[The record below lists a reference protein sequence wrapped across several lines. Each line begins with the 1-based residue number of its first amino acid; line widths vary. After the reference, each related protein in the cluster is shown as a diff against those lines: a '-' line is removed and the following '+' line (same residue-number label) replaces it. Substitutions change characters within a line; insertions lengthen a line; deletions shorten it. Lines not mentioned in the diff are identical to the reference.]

1 MVSLRI
7 ALRYLLS
14 RKSHNAVHLISVISM
29 AGVAVATAAIVCV
42 LSVFNGFSDLAYSHL
57 SLIDPQLK
65 VTPVEGKVIEGADSL
80 SSRLCAL
87 PQVKIAAPA
96 VCEQA
101 LAIYG
106 ERQIP
111 VTVMGVSD
119 SYPQIVDVENALI
132 DGAWML
138 EDTLTTKGCGV
149 MSVGAAISLG
159 ARPGYDELLAL
170 YLPRR
175 VGRIS
180 QANPMASFRSD
191 SLWVAGVFE
200 VGQSDY
206 DNALVF
212 MSLSGA
218 RELLEFTTEASSINI
233 RLEENVD
240 VESAK
245 HEIAAAV
252 GPQYKVSDRL
262 EQQQNSFRMISIEKW
277 ISFLMLAFILIIAS
291 FNVVSTLSMLIIE
304 KRDNMATLR
313 ALGASPS
320 QISGIFF
327 FEGWLISLVGGVSGL
342 LLGVLFVVAQQWGG
356 FIKLSAD
363 PSQLSVTEYPVHL
376 VATDLVWVLL
386 LVVAVGL
393 VIGGIAY
400 RASRPEVVRMK

>member
-7 ALRYLLS
+7 ALRYLFS
-14 RKSHNAVHLISVISM
+14 RKSHNAVHVISVISM

-65 VTPVEGKVIEGADSL
+65 IVPVQGKVIERADSL
-80 SSRLCAL
+80 CTLVRNIDK
-87 PQVKIAAPA
+87 VKIAAPA
-96 VCEQA
+96 ISEQA

-106 ERQIP
+106 ERQMP
-111 VTVMGVSD
+111 VTLMGVPD

-132 DGAWML
+132 DGGWML
-138 EDTLTTKGCGV
+138 NDTLTGQQCAV
-149 MSVGAAISLG
+149 MSVGSAISLG

-170 YLPRR
+170 YVPRR

-206 DNALVF
+206 DNSLVF
-212 MSLSGA
+212 ISLSGA
-218 RELLEFTTEASSINI
+218 RQLLEFTTEASSVNI
-233 RLEENVD
+233 RLHENVD
-240 VESAK
+240 VAEAQRDIS
-245 HEIAAAV
+245 EAV
-252 GPQYKVSDRL
+252 GPQYKVANRL
-262 EQQQNSFRMISIEKW
+262 EQQQNSFRMIKVEKW

-313 ALGASPS
+313 ALGAVPS

-327 FEGWLISLVGGVSGL
+327 FEGWLISVVGGLSGI
-342 LLGVLFVVAQQWGG
+342 LLGVALVAAQQWGG

-363 PSQLSVTEYPVHL
+363 PNQLSVTEYPVHL
-376 VATDLVWVLL
+376 MATDLLWVLL

-393 VIGGIAY
+393 VIGAIAY
-400 RASRPEVVRMK
+400 RASRSR

>member
-7 ALRYLLS
+7 ALRYLFS
-14 RKSHNAVHLISVISM
+14 RKSHNAVHVISVISM

-65 VTPVEGKVIEGADSL
+65 IVPVQGKVIEWADSL
-80 SSRLCAL
+80 CTLVRNIDK
-87 PQVKIAAPA
+87 VKIAAPA
-96 VCEQA
+96 ISEQA

-106 ERQIP
+106 ERQMP
-111 VTVMGVSD
+111 VTLMGVPD

-132 DGAWML
+132 DGGWML
-138 EDTLTTKGCGV
+138 NDTLTGQPCAV
-149 MSVGAAISLG
+149 MSVGSAISLG

-170 YLPRR
+170 YVPRR

-206 DNALVF
+206 DNSLVF
-212 MSLSGA
+212 ISLSGA
-218 RELLEFTTEASSINI
+218 RQLLEFTTEASSVNI
-233 RLEENVD
+233 RLQENVD
-240 VESAK
+240 VDEAQRDIS
-245 HEIAAAV
+245 EAV
-252 GPQYKVSDRL
+252 GPQYKVANRL
-262 EQQQNSFRMISIEKW
+262 EQQQNSFRMIKVEKW

-313 ALGASPS
+313 ALGAVPS

-327 FEGWLISLVGGVSGL
+327 FEGWLISIVGGLSGI
-342 LLGVLFVVAQQWGG
+342 LLGVMLVAAQQWGG

-363 PSQLSVTEYPVHL
+363 PNQLSVTEYPVHL
-376 VATDLVWVLL
+376 MATDLLWVLL
-386 LVVAVGL
+386 LVVAVGF
-393 VIGGIAY
+393 VIGAIAY
-400 RASRPEVVRMK
+400 RASRSK

>member
-7 ALRYLLS
+7 ALRYLFS
-14 RKSHNAVHLISVISM
+14 RKSHNAVHVISVISM

-65 VTPVEGKVIEGADSL
+65 IVPVQGKVIERADSL
-80 SSRLCAL
+80 CTLVRNIDK
-87 PQVKIAAPA
+87 VKISAPA
-96 VCEQA
+96 ISEQA

-106 ERQIP
+106 ERQMP
-111 VTVMGVSD
+111 VTLMGVPD

-132 DGAWML
+132 DGGWML
-138 EDTLTTKGCGV
+138 NDTLTGQQCAV
-149 MSVGAAISLG
+149 MSVGSAISLG

-170 YLPRR
+170 YVPRR

-206 DNALVF
+206 DNSLVF
-212 MSLSGA
+212 ISLSGA
-218 RELLEFTTEASSINI
+218 RQLLEFTTEASSVNI
-233 RLEENVD
+233 RLHENVD
-240 VESAK
+240 VAEAQHDIS
-245 HEIAAAV
+245 EAV
-252 GPQYKVSDRL
+252 GPQYKVANRL
-262 EQQQNSFRMISIEKW
+262 EQQQNSFRMIKVEKW

-313 ALGASPS
+313 ALGAVPS

-327 FEGWLISLVGGVSGL
+327 FEGWLISVVGGLSGI
-342 LLGVLFVVAQQWGG
+342 LLGVALVAAQQWGG

-363 PSQLSVTEYPVHL
+363 PNQLSVTEYPVHL
-376 VATDLVWVLL
+376 MATDLLWVLL
-386 LVVAVGL
+386 LVVSVGL
-393 VIGGIAY
+393 VIGAIAY
-400 RASRPEVVRMK
+400 RASRSR

>member
-7 ALRYLLS
+7 ALRYLFS
-14 RKSHNAVHLISVISM
+14 RKSHNAVHVISVISM

-65 VTPVEGKVIEGADSL
+65 IVPVQGKVIERADSL
-80 SSRLCAL
+80 CTLVRNIDK
-87 PQVKIAAPA
+87 VKIAAPA
-96 VCEQA
+96 ISEQA

-106 ERQIP
+106 ERQMP
-111 VTVMGVSD
+111 VTLMGVPD

-132 DGAWML
+132 DGCWML
-138 EDTLTTKGCGV
+138 NDTLTGQSCAV
-149 MSVGAAISLG
+149 MSVGSAISLG

-170 YLPRR
+170 YVPRR

-206 DNALVF
+206 DNSLVF
-212 MSLSGA
+212 ISLSGA
-218 RELLEFTTEASSINI
+218 RQLLEFTTEASSVNI
-233 RLEENVD
+233 RLQENVD
-240 VESAK
+240 VDEAQRDIY
-245 HEIAAAV
+245 EAV
-252 GPQYKVSDRL
+252 GPKYKVANRL
-262 EQQQNSFRMISIEKW
+262 EQQQNSFRMIKVEKW

-313 ALGASPS
+313 ALGAVPS

-327 FEGWLISLVGGVSGL
+327 FEGWLISIVGGLSGI
-342 LLGVLFVVAQQWGG
+342 LLGVMLVAAQQWGG

-363 PSQLSVTEYPVHL
+363 PNQLSVTEYPVNL
-376 VATDLVWVLL
+376 MATDLLWVLL

-393 VIGGIAY
+393 VIGAIAY
-400 RASRPEVVRMK
+400 RASRSR

>member
-7 ALRYLLS
+7 ALRYLFS
-14 RKSHNAVHLISVISM
+14 RKSHNAVHVISVISM

-65 VTPVEGKVIEGADSL
+65 IVPVQGKVIERADSL
-80 SSRLCAL
+80 CTLVRNIDK
-87 PQVKIAAPA
+87 VKIAAPA
-96 VCEQA
+96 ISEQA

-106 ERQIP
+106 ERQMP
-111 VTVMGVSD
+111 VTLMGVPD
-119 SYPQIVDVENALI
+119 CYPQIVDVENALI
-132 DGAWML
+132 DGCWML
-138 EDTLTTKGCGV
+138 NDTLTGQLCAV
-149 MSVGAAISLG
+149 MSVGSAISLG

-170 YLPRR
+170 YVPRR

-206 DNALVF
+206 DNSLVF
-212 MSLSGA
+212 ISLSGA
-218 RELLEFTTEASSINI
+218 RQLLEFTTEASSVNI
-233 RLEENVD
+233 RLQENVD
-240 VESAK
+240 VDEARRDIS
-245 HEIAAAV
+245 EAV
-252 GPQYKVSDRL
+252 GPQYKVANRL
-262 EQQQNSFRMISIEKW
+262 EQQQNSFRMIKVEKW

-313 ALGASPS
+313 ALGAVPS

-327 FEGWLISLVGGVSGL
+327 FEGWLISIVGGLSGI
-342 LLGVLFVVAQQWGG
+342 LLGVVLVAAQQWGG

-363 PSQLSVTEYPVHL
+363 PNQLSVTEYPVHL
-376 VATDLVWVLL
+376 MATDLLWVLL

-393 VIGGIAY
+393 VIGAIAY
-400 RASRPEVVRMK
+400 RASRSR

>member
-7 ALRYLLS
+7 ALRYLFS
-14 RKSHNAVHLISVISM
+14 RKSHNAVHVISVISM

-65 VTPVEGKVIEGADSL
+65 IVPVQGKVIERADSL
-80 SSRLCAL
+80 CTLVRNIDK
-87 PQVKIAAPA
+87 VKIAAPA
-96 VCEQA
+96 ISEQA

-106 ERQIP
+106 ERQMP
-111 VTVMGVSD
+111 VTLMGVPD
-119 SYPQIVDVENALI
+119 CYPQIVDVENALI
-132 DGAWML
+132 DGCWML
-138 EDTLTTKGCGV
+138 NDTLTGQPCAV
-149 MSVGAAISLG
+149 MSVGSAISLG

-170 YLPRR
+170 YVPRR

-206 DNALVF
+206 DNSLVF
-212 MSLSGA
+212 ISLSGA
-218 RELLEFTTEASSINI
+218 RQLLEFTTEASSVNI
-233 RLEENVD
+233 RLRENVD
-240 VESAK
+240 VDEAQRDIS
-245 HEIAAAV
+245 EAV
-252 GPQYKVSDRL
+252 GPQYKVANRL
-262 EQQQNSFRMISIEKW
+262 EQQQNSFRMIKVEKW

-313 ALGASPS
+313 ALGAVPS

-327 FEGWLISLVGGVSGL
+327 FEGWLISIVGGLSGI
-342 LLGVLFVVAQQWGG
+342 LLGVVLVAAQQWGG

-363 PSQLSVTEYPVHL
+363 PNQLSVTEYPVHL
-376 VATDLVWVLL
+376 MATDLLWVLL

-393 VIGGIAY
+393 VIGAIAY
-400 RASRPEVVRMK
+400 RASRSR